1 MFKLKWNLFRNNL
14 QIFSFDCTFLFVTI
28 EKFSFSFNFISSWNS
43 LKSFFFFLLFHVNT
57 DLGWNKVSPT
67 HHHILLEKKLFSS
80 SFVQNYS
87 FVRCWDLQKKKIEA
101 KLLSFVSD
109 KTCCRKN
116 FKIFCKKKEKRV
128 ALTNWHLLQFSVE
141 KS

>member
-1 MFKLKWNLFRNNL
+1 
-14 QIFSFDCTFLFVTI
+14 
-28 EKFSFSFNFISSWNS
+28 
-43 LKSFFFFLLFHVNT
+43 
-57 DLGWNKVSPT
+57 LGWNKVSPT

-116 FKIFCKKKEKRV
+116 FKIFCKKEKRKESCFKKPTFV
-128 ALTNWHLLQFSVE
+128 AIFCGKSQKSLFLHFSIKKTNVIKMFTQ
-141 KS
+141 KQK